1 MKKKLFTILLVLPG
15 MFMTQN
21 VHAADIRSS
30 RDIPAVPAHMP
41 VYSPQV
47 AEMIRYDQV
56 EVNMDTGC
64 IGQTIPLVELNDRD
78 FDFSLSLSYNSSG
91 FCPQVPDNYIG
102 RNWALNGL
110 GVIYRK
116 VNGIPDDIR
125 AYRTNPELSE
135 QRFADG
141 FLRMLGNKKFSSPT
155 LEQDIRNNPYHY
167 AQREDMENGVST
179 IPGISG
185 DIEACAD
192 VFYFS
197 MGKHSGKFMINLD
210 GSISAMGNNGGR
222 YQVSLE
228 DMKQFTSTGAQD
240 TYIRITTDD
249 GYVYTFG
256 GQGYASLEYTALSWR
271 EWHNVLPPESTIQA
285 RHEITAYYLTE
296 IQAPSGRK
304 LNIKYKDI
312 PAVCHESPYKF
323 AFSVIPAPF
332 DGKDVPL
339 SYSLSGRNCFV
350 AKMAGTEQYM
360 YHGAFSGYN
369 EFSLTKVAL
378 VDEISTDAGSVKM
391 YYSSRSQLPDYTS
404 GLAMQKGQFPLSCG
418 AKLDKIVYSS
428 HALGKTVAFQYS
440 YQAGNRMFLT
450 SVNHSKY
457 GKYSFE
463 YNGTN
468 GIAAPTPLTSNIDHW
483 GFWRGRKS
491 NQGIVP
497 GISVLNDYP
506 LNYEI
511 TTQDRNPTGE
521 DYDCTL
527 LKCVTYPTGGKTK
540 YTYEPHRY
548 SFLLK
553 QTRSSDYLPDRTS
566 LNSSDNKIAGGARI
580 HEVHIMDSDNSPVK
594 TVVYTYGRNMD
605 NGMVMYMP
613 FYRYTFTM
621 DEGIVGKYAVDAVAT
636 NSQGFT
642 DIAYP
647 SVHIRYPEVIE
658 HYMEAGNTTLT
669 TPHPY
674 KVVDFVSYEYGVK
687 WYGGE
692 FIFPTYDR
700 FDFYNPD
707 VFFAK
712 DEMQKIYN
720 KNLFAH
726 PSLDYSLMLD
736 KVKAETYYNSKKE
749 VVKSVNYEYDF
760 LDRNNYVLYFY
771 SPSPSLHLRTG
782 LYMHVGKESFSPY
795 VLKTQIVRT
804 YVPDEPDAE
813 KVDKEWFSHTRFG
826 DLLKHSVLKSSGDT
840 LTDVYDYKYCRQTLL
855 AKHSRLLNGKI
866 LDMEELVYDSVRN
879 GRCMLYMPT
888 QILKGIPGKME
899 IRTRYSHYDTYGNP
913 TVRDEDGV
921 VTIYLWGYRGQYPVA
936 KIENSTY
943 AEVQQALG
951 RLPESCSSAITYE
964 SVVATLREKLFGA
977 RVSTSK
983 YLFSVG
989 LTGKTDPAGRQM
1001 EYNYDSQGRLIE
1013 TCRFNEQG
1021 QRNLTGFHQYHL
1033 VNESN

>member
-1 MKKKLFTILLVLPG
+1 
-15 MFMTQN
+15 
-21 VHAADIRSS
+21 
-30 RDIPAVPAHMP
+30 
-41 VYSPQV
+41 
-47 AEMIRYDQV
+47 
-56 EVNMDTGC
+56 
-64 IGQTIPLVELNDRD
+64 
-78 FDFSLSLSYNSSG
+78 
-91 FCPQVPDNYIG
+91 
-102 RNWALNGL
+102 
-110 GVIYRK
+110 
-116 VNGIPDDIR
+116 
-125 AYRTNPELSE
+125 
-135 QRFADG
+135 
-141 FLRMLGNKKFSSPT
+141 
-155 LEQDIRNNPYHY
+155 
-167 AQREDMENGVST
+167 
-179 IPGISG
+179 
-185 DIEACAD
+185 
-192 VFYFS
+192 
-197 MGKHSGKFMINLD
+197 
-210 GSISAMGNNGGR
+210 
-222 YQVSLE
+222 
-228 DMKQFTSTGAQD
+228 
-240 TYIRITTDD
+240 
-249 GYVYTFG
+249 
-256 GQGYASLEYTALSWR
+256 
-271 EWHNVLPPESTIQA
+271 
-285 RHEITAYYLTE
+285 
-296 IQAPSGRK
+296 
-304 LNIKYKDI
+304 
-312 PAVCHESPYKF
+312 
-323 AFSVIPAPF
+323 
-332 DGKDVPL
+332 
-339 SYSLSGRNCFV
+339 
-350 AKMAGTEQYM
+350 
-360 YHGAFSGYN
+360 
-369 EFSLTKVAL
+369 
-378 VDEISTDAGSVKM
+378 
-391 YYSSRSQLPDYTS
+391 
-404 GLAMQKGQFPLSCG
+404 
-418 AKLDKIVYSS
+418 
-428 HALGKTVAFQYS
+428 
-440 YQAGNRMFLT
+440 MFLT

-457 GKYSFE
+457 GKYGFE

-497 GISVLNDYP
+497 GTSVLNNYP

-527 LKCVTYPTGGKTK
+527 LKCVTFPTGGKIK

-548 SFLLK
+548 SFILK
-553 QTRSSDYLPDRTS
+553 QSRSSDYLPDRVS

-580 HEVHIMDSDNSPVK
+580 HEVHVMDSDNSPVK
-594 TVVYTYGRNMD
+594 TMVYTYGRNMD

-669 TPHPY
+669 IPHPY

-692 FIFPTYDR
+692 LIFPTYDR

-749 VVKSVNYEYDF
+749 VVKSINYEYDF
-760 LDRNNYVLYFY
+760 LDRNSYALYFY

-795 VLKTQIVRT
+795 VLKSQTVRT

-840 LTDVYDYKYCRQTLL
+840 LTDVYDYTYCRQTLL
-855 AKHSRLLNGKI
+855 AKRSRLLNGKI
-866 LDMEELVYDSVRN
+866 LDTEELVYDSVRN

-921 VTIYLWGYRGQYPVA
+921 ATIYLWGYHGQYPVA

-951 RLPESCSSAITYE
+951 RLPESCSSATTYE

-989 LTGKTDPAGRQM
+989 LTGKTDPAGREM